1 MPDKTFL
8 SLAVNV
14 PICSFRKGFAREY
27 LETERVPP
35 PSTIYGFLL
44 SLVGEEDRE
53 RYLGT
58 QFAYAGFSEP
68 QISVVLRTV
77 WRMKDAKI
85 PPGSENNRRPDFQ
98 EILTD
103 VKIGIW
109 MKFGELANRVKTVG
123 KDFSQLSRFGGLSL
137 GESRDLVND
146 IVWEPAFCSEKCSWV
161 TSDPKGDL
169 PLPIWVDH
177 VGSKNTIWGRYKLIQ
192 GSPEAPKAEDPR
204 WITIIKSVALNL

>member
-1 MPDKTFL
+1 MQEETCVSL
-8 SLAVNV
+8 SVNV

-27 LETERVPP
+27 LETEEIPP

-53 RYLGT
+53 KYLGS
-58 QFAYAGFSEP
+58 QFAYARFGEP
-68 QISVVLRTV
+68 QISAVLRTV
-77 WRMKDAKI
+77 WRIKDAKI
-85 PPGSENNRRPDFQ
+85 SPGSGNNRRPDFQ
-98 EILTD
+98 EILSD

-109 MKFGELANRVKTVG
+109 MKHGELANRVKTLRR
-123 KDFSQLSRFGGLSL
+123 DFSQLSRFGGLSL

-146 IVWEPAFCSEKCSWV
+146 VVWDPVFPSGKCSWV

-177 VGSKNTIWGRYKLIQ
+177 VGSKNTIWGRFRLIF
-192 GSPEAPKAEDPR
+192 GSPEVPSTEDPR
-204 WITIIKSVALNL
+204 WITIARVRGK